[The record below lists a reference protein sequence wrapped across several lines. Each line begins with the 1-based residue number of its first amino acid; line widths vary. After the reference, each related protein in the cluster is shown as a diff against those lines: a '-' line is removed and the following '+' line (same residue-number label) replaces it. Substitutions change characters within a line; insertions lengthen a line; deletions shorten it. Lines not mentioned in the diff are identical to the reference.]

1 MKLVAKSRSL
11 NVSNSKGVGKTVS
24 TQPHDDFGPNR
35 GFIEDLYADFLKN
48 PSAVPPQWGDLFRRW
63 RAEGHPVHRRADPDT
78 AKAQIEIHSQ
88 NDSRQAAPDSVSTR
102 SDLPPAPPAAAQPA
116 LTPYAK
122 RHKLVASDTPISSG
136 ETVRMKGTAK
146 SVAANMDASL
156 AIPTATSFREIP
168 AKTMFDNR
176 AIVNERLRATRG
188 GKVSFTHLVAFAAI
202 EALVQMP
209 EMNDSYALADGKPAV
224 RHPEH
229 VNFGIAIDARRPDGS
244 RTLVVPSVKAAELM
258 TFRDFLSAYEDL
270 VRRGREGA
278 LGIDD
283 FTGTTVSLTNP
294 GGIGTTQSVPRLMAG
309 QGAIIGVGS
318 MVYPAQFAG
327 TSDAVLARL
336 GVSKVVTISS
346 TYDHRV
352 IQGATSGEFLRLIE
366 RKLTGL
372 DGFYDRVFHSLHVP
386 TEPFVFERDVEY
398 NPLKD
403 LDKASRVTS
412 LIHAYRSRGHL
423 IADTD
428 PISFRTLRHP
438 DLSLG
443 SYGLTSWDL
452 DRSFPTGDFTDNGSM
467 TLRDALSL
475 LRETYCASIGFE
487 YMHITDPEQRRWF
500 QERIERPRAK
510 LTDDERFQIL
520 EKLNQAEAFET
531 FLHTKYLGQKRFS
544 LEGGESLIPALDAIL
559 SRAAHDGLDSV
570 AISMSHR
577 GRLNVLTNIAG
588 KQYKQIF
595 TEFDGFVDER
605 TVQGSGDVK
614 YHLGTEGTYTSPTG
628 ETTGVYLAANPSHLE
643 AANGVLEGIVR
654 ARQDLQDRGD
664 RGFAVLPILVHGDA
678 AFAGQGVVPEVLN
691 LSQLRGYRTGGTV
704 HIIVNNQIGF
714 TTAPHSGRSSN
725 YASDVAKGLQI
736 PIFHV
741 NGDDPEAVVRAAA
754 LAYEYRQAFSKD
766 AIVDV
771 VCYRRRGHN
780 EGDDPSMTQ
789 PVMYALVD
797 SKRTTRQLYKEA
809 LIGRGEMTAEQAE
822 AFEENYRVTLDN
834 AFRQVKAAEAEAAAG
849 KSGVYEG
856 LEIPAAQQEDAG
868 TMIGWTSWTTREILA
883 RIGDAHLQI
892 PDGFTPHPKITQ
904 LYERRAKMMRT
915 GDVDWG
921 MGEIAAFGSLL
932 IEGVPVR
939 MSGQD
944 VRRGTFVQR
953 HAVSH
958 DHETGAE
965 WTPLDHLTEDQ
976 AKLWIYDSP
985 LSEYSVMAFE
995 YGYSL
1000 ERPDALVVW
1009 EAQFGDFANGA
1020 QTVVDEFVSSAEQKW
1035 NQHSSLVLLL
1045 PHGYEGQGPDHS
1057 SARIERYLQLCAQD
1071 NMWVCQPSTPANH
1084 FHMLRT
1090 QAYERPRRPL
1100 IAFSPKQLLRRR
1112 GVVSPVED
1120 FIQGSFLPVIGDD
1133 AEHEARRS
1141 DASEGAPAGNAPA
1154 REASAGGASRE
1165 APAGGAST
1173 REATTRDMPRA
1184 HVDRV
1189 LLCSGRIYYDL
1200 ADFRRKIGDWR
1211 TAIVRLEQ
1219 YYPLA
1224 TEALRAELAKYPG
1237 AEIVW
1242 VQDEPENMGAWRFL
1256 LVTVFRELGLTPRLV
1271 SRPASAS
1278 PSVGIARAHTTQNE
1292 ILMRA
1297 AFER

>member
-1 MKLVAKSRSL
+1 
-11 NVSNSKGVGKTVS
+11 
-24 TQPHDDFGPNR
+24 
-35 GFIEDLYADFLKN
+35 
-48 PSAVPPQWGDLFRRW
+48 
-63 RAEGHPVHRRADPDT
+63 
-78 AKAQIEIHSQ
+78 
-88 NDSRQAAPDSVSTR
+88 
-102 SDLPPAPPAAAQPA
+102 
-116 LTPYAK
+116 
-122 RHKLVASDTPISSG
+122 
-136 ETVRMKGTAK
+136 
-146 SVAANMDASL
+146 
-156 AIPTATSFREIP
+156 
-168 AKTMFDNR
+168 
-176 AIVNERLRATRG
+176 
-188 GKVSFTHLVAFAAI
+188 
-202 EALVQMP
+202 
-209 EMNDSYALADGKPAV
+209 
-224 RHPEH
+224 
-229 VNFGIAIDARRPDGS
+229 
-244 RTLVVPSVKAAELM
+244 
-258 TFRDFLSAYEDL
+258 
-270 VRRGREGA
+270 
-278 LGIDD
+278 
-283 FTGTTVSLTNP
+283 
-294 GGIGTTQSVPRLMAG
+294 
-309 QGAIIGVGS
+309 
-318 MVYPAQFAG
+318 
-327 TSDAVLARL
+327 
-336 GVSKVVTISS
+336 
-346 TYDHRV
+346 
-352 IQGATSGEFLRLIE
+352 
-366 RKLTGL
+366 
-372 DGFYDRVFHSLHVP
+372 
-386 TEPFVFERDVEY
+386 
-398 NPLKD
+398 
-403 LDKASRVTS
+403 
-412 LIHAYRSRGHL
+412 
-423 IADTD
+423 
-428 PISFRTLRHP
+428 
-438 DLSLG
+438 
-443 SYGLTSWDL
+443 
-452 DRSFPTGDFTDNGSM
+452 
-467 TLRDALSL
+467 
-475 LRETYCASIGFE
+475 
-487 YMHITDPEQRRWF
+487 
-500 QERIERPRAK
+500 
-510 LTDDERFQIL
+510 
-520 EKLNQAEAFET
+520 
-531 FLHTKYLGQKRFS
+531 
-544 LEGGESLIPALDAIL
+544 
-559 SRAAHDGLDSV
+559 
-570 AISMSHR
+570 
-577 GRLNVLTNIAG
+577 
-588 KQYKQIF
+588 
-595 TEFDGFVDER
+595 
-605 TVQGSGDVK
+605 
-614 YHLGTEGTYTSPTG
+614 
-628 ETTGVYLAANPSHLE
+628 
-643 AANGVLEGIVR
+643 
-654 ARQDLQDRGD
+654 
-664 RGFAVLPILVHGDA
+664 
-678 AFAGQGVVPEVLN
+678 
-691 LSQLRGYRTGGTV
+691 
-704 HIIVNNQIGF
+704 
-714 TTAPHSGRSSN
+714 
-725 YASDVAKGLQI
+725 
-736 PIFHV
+736 
-741 NGDDPEAVVRAAA
+741 
-754 LAYEYRQAFSKD
+754 
-766 AIVDV
+766 
-771 VCYRRRGHN
+771 
-780 EGDDPSMTQ
+780 MTQ

-822 AFEENYRVTLDN
+822 AFEENYRATLDN
-834 AFRQVKAAEAEAAAG
+834 AFRQVKAAEADAG

-1120 FIQGSFLPVIGDD
+1120 FIRGSFRPVIGDD

-1141 DASEGAPAGNAPA
+1141 DASGGAPAGDSPAGTAPT
-1154 REASAGGASRE
+1154 RE
-1165 APAGGAST
+1165 APVGNAPTRKAPIGESPAGGV
-1173 REATTRDMPRA
+1173 PRA
-1184 HVDRV
+1184 NIDRV

-1200 ADFRRKIGDWR
+1200 ADFRRKTGDWR

-1278 PSVGIARAHTTQNE
+1278 PSVGIARAHATQNE